1 MALDKIVSVKGR
13 GVYVAGD
20 DIDTDRIIPA
30 RFMKCVTFDGLGAH
44 MFHDVRFNEDGSKK
58 AHPLNDE
65 RFNGATI
72 LISNSNFGCG
82 SSREHAPQ
90 AIAKYGFKAVIA
102 ENFAE
107 IFFGNSTTL
116 GMPCA
121 SVSHESAVALGA
133 LVEKDPSTEIEID
146 LVNQVVKAAGQS
158 FPFTIKPGAR
168 EGLTKGEWDPIGQL
182 LDNAEKTKAVA
193 AKLPYTSF

>member
-1 MALDKIVSVKGR
+1 MALDKIVRVKGR

-58 AHPLNDE
+58 DHPLNDE
-65 RFNGATI
+65 RFAGATI

-90 AIAKYGFKAVIA
+90 AISKYGFKAIIA

-116 GMPCA
+116 GIPCV
-121 SVSHESAVALGA
+121 SVSHEAAVALGA

-146 LVNQVVKAAGQS
+146 LVNQVVKAAEQS
-158 FPFTIKPGAR
+158 FSFTIKPGAR
-168 EGLTKGEWDPIGQL
+168 EALIKGEWDPIGQL